1 MELLLEILFKPNFL
15 NPNDIAGP
23 WTERNAVQQMICVL
37 HNRYRQR
44 KREFGLKT
52 RDAKRPCGR
61 RLKPAPTG
69 LVLFFFVEARREVID
84 LEIIGAIVF
93 VVGAEDLT
101 RELLF

>member
-1 MELLLEILFKPNFL
+1 MELLFEILFKSNFL
-15 NPNDIAGP
+15 NPHDIAGS
-23 WTERNAVQQMICVL
+23 WTKRNAVQQMICIL

-44 KREFGLKT
+44 KTGFGLKT
-52 RDAKRPCGR
+52 RDAR

-69 LVLFFFVEARREVID
+69 LVLFFCVEARREVID